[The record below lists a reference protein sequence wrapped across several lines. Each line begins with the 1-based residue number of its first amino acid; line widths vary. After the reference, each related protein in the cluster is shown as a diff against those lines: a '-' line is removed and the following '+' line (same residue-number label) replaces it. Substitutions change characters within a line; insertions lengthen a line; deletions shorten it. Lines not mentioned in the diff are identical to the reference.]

1 MAPNIDW
8 IGSLVGLETDLKYTT
23 SSPLPLRGIG
33 RQSIRHLTVFFL
45 LQNKELKLYRNKQRV

>member
-33 RQSIRHLTVFFL
+33 RQSVSHLTVFYL
-45 LQNKELKLYRNKQRV
+45 LQNKELNHDKNKQRV